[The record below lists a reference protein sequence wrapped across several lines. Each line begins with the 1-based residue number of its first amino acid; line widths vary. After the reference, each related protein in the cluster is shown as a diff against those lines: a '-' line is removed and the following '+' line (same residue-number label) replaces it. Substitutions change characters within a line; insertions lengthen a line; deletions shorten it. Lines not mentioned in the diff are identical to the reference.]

1 MTFPNNSVIT
11 ASGWNKQN
19 IYLSIYQLSPQ
30 PLTLWILDQIT
41 KPNKC
46 CLCCS
51 TDRHHIV
58 LCLFSIFLNLV
69 PSAPRQIVRAVNKT
83 STSILI
89 TLYEVP
95 FGQKNGH
102 ILSYNVTYTLV
113 NQNVTTTKQIEAPT
127 LQVNLTGLRAN
138 TNYSITVVTSTI
150 KGHGP
155 ASPAIYVSTQKEG
168 E

>member
-1 MTFPNNSVIT
+1 MRHPHTSLF
-11 ASGWNKQN
+11 ASP
-19 IYLSIYQLSPQ
+19 SQLSPQ

-46 CLCCS
+46 CSCCS

-58 LCLFSIFLNLV
+58 LCLFSIFRNLV
-69 PSAPRQIVRAVNKT
+69 PSAPPQIVRAVNKT

-89 TLYEVP
+89 TWYEVP

-102 ILSYNVTYTLV
+102 ILSYNVTYTMV

-138 TNYSITVVTSTI
+138 TNYSITVMASTI

-155 ASPAIYVSTQKEG
+155 ASPAIYVNTQMEG